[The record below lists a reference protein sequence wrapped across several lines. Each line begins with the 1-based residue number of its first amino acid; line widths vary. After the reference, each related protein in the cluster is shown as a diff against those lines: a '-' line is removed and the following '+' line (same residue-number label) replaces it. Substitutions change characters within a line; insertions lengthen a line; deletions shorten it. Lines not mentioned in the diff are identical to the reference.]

1 MQFTLQRLLFLG
13 EKKKNGY
20 VTPFNEFNNA
30 WQGGGRG
37 KMDTESRHLSGY
49 DFCVFPFFCFKE
61 NRKLIDI
68 LYERSCI
75 VSDSHHLFFNF
86 LSFLVV
92 RSGGVRRDSV
102 GGFRPCSAVARISST
117 RRTAQDPT
125 AGGEISLATR
135 GIRRQSTRR
144 PAPSHVGHHLPG
156 FRQCGQF
163 AISVAR

>member
-1 MQFTLQRLLFLG
+1 MATLLRLTSSTTRDRG
-13 EKKKNGY
+13 VGAGKWTQSH
-20 VTPFNEFNNA
+20 VTWA
-30 WQGGGRG
+30 D
-37 KMDTESRHLSGY
+37 MISV
-49 DFCVFPFFCFKE
+49 CFPFFCFKE

-135 GIRRQSTRR
+135 GIRRQSTGR